1 MDAAAQ
7 SPLPGLVPTAGQQTA
22 KVVEQVRMARDTY
35 RLRLE
40 CPELARQIVPGQFF
54 MVREQGGSDPLLGR
68 PFALYLSLIH
78 I

>member
-1 MDAAAQ
+1 MAPPMDAAAQ
-7 SPLPGLVPTAGQQTA
+7 SPLPGLVPAASQQTA
-22 KVVEQVRMARDTY
+22 CVIEQVRMARDTY

-54 MVREQGGSDPLLGR
+54 MVREQGGSDPLLG
-68 PFALYLSLIH
+68 LSLIH

>member
-1 MDAAAQ
+1 MAPPMDAAAQ
-7 SPLPGLVPTAGQQTA
+7 PPLPGLVPTAGQQTA

-54 MVREQGGSDPLLGR
+54 MVRERGGRWREAELPRIS
-68 PFALYLSLIH
+68 AN
-78 I
+78 